1 MPTSEE
7 NDDEIDELTEFRE
20 QDYEQRI
27 AAYKASLG
35 LTDNDDTT
43 QSQREKELAK
53 VLVPLLAMQCYHL
66 PGNNWLQDLVQYV
79 ANNHPIFGICFHH
92 RLHPLGAKT
101 RVVALIGTLVFG
113 LALTSFF
120 ELLYTKYPRYQR
132 TLVAFGDSE
141 DSWELTSGMLSLW
154 TVGGGIHTAYNL
166 FVWHIAACSCMREG
180 GRMASSKFCHCPN
193 FGKTFLRM
201 FTIVIVAL
209 TLFVVC
215 LKVIIANDD
224 SADVEDVA
232 NLDNY
237 KSGDDFGFVL
247 AYFVGMVLS
256 FFLWYFVGLLILFS
270 GVLGC
275 YKLPVLGGRPREIAI
290 EKRLNEKMNTT
301 VETLTDVEQP
311 TSNRS
316 MLSKKSSS
324 SPPSNL
330 SKKSSSSPT
339 SNRSKLSKKSS
350 SSSRRNK
357 RNSGRLN
364 SSRLNFS
371 PE

>member
-1 MPTSEE
+1 MSTSEE
-7 NDDEIDELTEFRE
+7 NNDEIDELAEFRE
-20 QDYEQRI
+20 QDYKERI

-35 LTDNDDTT
+35 ISDNDDTT
-43 QSQREKELAK
+43 QSHGERELAK

-66 PGNNWLQDLVQYV
+66 PGNTWRQDLVQYV
-79 ANNHPIFGICFHH
+79 TNNHPVFGICFHH

-120 ELLYTKYPRYQR
+120 ELLYIQYPRYQR
-132 TLVAFGDSE
+132 ILVAFGEAE

-166 FVWHIAACSCMREG
+166 FIWHIAACSCMREG
-180 GRMASSKFCHCPN
+180 GRMASTKFCHCPN
-193 FGKTFLRM
+193 CGKTFLRI
-201 FTIVIVAL
+201 FVIVIVAL

-232 NLDNY
+232 DLDNY
-237 KSGDDFGFVL
+237 TNVDDFGFIL
-247 AYFVGMVLS
+247 AYLVGMTLS

-275 YKLPVLGGRPREIAI
+275 YKLPVLGGRPREVAI
-290 EKRLNEKMNTT
+290 EEILNESMNTT
-301 VETLTDVEQP
+301 IETIADVDQP

-324 SPPSNL
+324 S
-330 SKKSSSSPT
+330 
-339 SNRSKLSKKSS
+339 RSKG
-350 SSSRRNK
+350 
-357 RNSGRLN
+357 NSGRLN
-364 SSRLNFS
+364 SSRLIFS